1 MRATASHGSFLSGQ
15 PLRLAAA
22 ALLLVNGLFPALWI
36 LLTSLKLEPELTR
49 TPITWLPAEPTL
61 HNYVQAF
68 GDQPLLVFL
77 FNSFMVALLSTLL
90 TLSISVL
97 AAYALARLDL
107 RFRDLILSAIIAV
120 ATFPLVTLLV
130 PLFQTMRTLNLLN
143 SWTALVLPYT
153 VLSLPVCTL
162 VLISFFEGI
171 PRDLEN
177 AAMIDGCTRIGA
189 LFKVVVPLSAPGV
202 FTAGILAF
210 VNSWDEFLL
219 ALSFNSSPALRHAAS
234 RYPALSGRIHVPL
247 AGHFRRAGGR
257 HRAGRH
263 SHRHLSG
270 TGRLGPDVG
279 RHQGMTAFR
288 NCMSVR
294 TLEATECLGFQEG
307 DLP

>member
-1 MRATASHGSFLSGQ
+1 MRAEFPPSFLSGK
-15 PLRLAAA
+15 PLLIVAAT
-22 ALLLVNGLFPALWI
+22 LLLVNGLFPALWI

-49 TPITWLPAEPTL
+49 TPITWLPADPTL

-68 GDQPLLVFL
+68 SDQPLLVFL
-77 FNSFMVALLSTLL
+77 ANSFMVALLSTLS

-107 RFRDLILSAIIAV
+107 RFRDLILAVIIAV
-120 ATFPLVTLLV
+120 STFPLVTLLV
-130 PLFQTMRTLNLLN
+130 PLFEIMRALGLLN

-162 VLISFFEGI
+162 VLTSFFEGI

-219 ALSFNSSPALRHAAS
+219 ALSFNSSPALRTLPVGIQLYQGEFTFPWPVISAALVVGIV
-234 RYPALSGRIHVPL
+234 PVALLIVL
-247 AGHFRRAGGR
+247 
-257 HRAGRH
+257 
-263 SHRHLSG
+263 
-270 TGRLGPDVG
+270 
-279 RHQGMTAFR
+279 
-288 NCMSVR
+288 
-294 TLEATECLGFQEG
+294 FQERVVSG
-307 DLP
+307 LTSGGIKG